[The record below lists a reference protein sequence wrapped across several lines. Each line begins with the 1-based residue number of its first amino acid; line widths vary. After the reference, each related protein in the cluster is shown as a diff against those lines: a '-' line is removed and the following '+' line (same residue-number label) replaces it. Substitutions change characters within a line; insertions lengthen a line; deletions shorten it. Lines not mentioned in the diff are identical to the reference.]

1 MRFLEIA
8 GEPVR
13 TRRDNADQQGRRPH
27 YSVKGVT
34 RDAVEEPI
42 NRLFH
47 DLMTAL
53 ESSMMNVT
61 PAAEQRRR

>member
-8 GEPVR
+8 DEPVR
-13 TRRDNADQQGRRPH
+13 TRRDRADQQTKQKVH
-27 YSVKGVT
+27 STKSVT
-34 RDAVEEPI
+34 TDTVEGPI

-53 ESSMMNVT
+53 ERGMMNVT
-61 PAAEQRRR
+61 PAAGQRRR

>member
-8 GEPVR
+8 GEPDR
-13 TRRDNADQQGRRPH
+13 TRRDRADQQAKQKFHSTKR
-27 YSVKGVT
+27 VT
-34 RDAVEEPI
+34 TDAVEEPI

-61 PAAEQRRR
+61 PAAQQRRR

>member
-8 GEPVR
+8 GEPDR
-13 TRRDNADQQGRRPH
+13 TRRDRADQQGRRPH
-27 YSVKGVT
+27 YFVKGVT
-34 RDAVEEPI
+34 TDAVEGPI
-42 NRLFH
+42 NRLFY

-61 PAAEQRRR
+61 PAPERRRR